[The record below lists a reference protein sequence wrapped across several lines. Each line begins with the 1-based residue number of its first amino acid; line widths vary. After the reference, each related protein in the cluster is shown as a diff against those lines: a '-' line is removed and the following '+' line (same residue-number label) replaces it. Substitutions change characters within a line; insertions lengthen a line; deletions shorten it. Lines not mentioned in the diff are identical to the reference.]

1 MACQSAASVF
11 GDLGMRPNQRPLE
24 FLHLVSYHIQA
35 LSGHLQFQT
44 IPAPYG
50 CGTIM
55 LSKSI
60 LQKGDKYNRKYNKF
74 NNVSLLHGVSMDKI
88 TISSSF
94 KDFSQT
100 LSTCQTL
107 KIPVCVPVCVC

>member
-60 LQKGDKYNRKYNKF
+60 LQKGDKLKENITSLIMCNCSTELVWIKLQF
-74 NNVSLLHGVSMDKI
+74 QAVSR
-88 TISSSF
+88 
-94 KDFSQT
+94 T
-100 LSTCQTL
+100 LAKL
-107 KIPVCVPVCVC
+107 